1 MHNRLCACSTHPGSN
16 IKINLKCI
24 KKYTHST
31 DRLGVE
37 LWKGSK
43 HSSYEANRIP
53 NKRKQIKNEKQEAKY
68 KTKQEKE
75 WINSDLDPYL

>member
-1 MHNRLCACSTHPGSN
+1 M
-16 IKINLKCI
+16 
-24 KKYTHST
+24 
-31 DRLGVE
+31 E

-75 WINSDLDPYL
+75 WIDPDLDPYL